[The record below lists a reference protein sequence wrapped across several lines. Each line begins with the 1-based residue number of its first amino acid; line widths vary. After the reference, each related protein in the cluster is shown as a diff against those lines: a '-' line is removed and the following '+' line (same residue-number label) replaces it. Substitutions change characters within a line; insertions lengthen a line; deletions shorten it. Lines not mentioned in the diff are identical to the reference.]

1 MIQTILQMIRVGW
14 KQSLIASFIVLCL
27 LLLIHMLSIL
37 ARNAWKTTGDV
48 QQQLWV
54 FLYLRDDVEDRGV
67 KLLQELKEVWL
78 KTTYFSKDDAFRL
91 LGKKLPDILD
101 QLDVYWIQNP
111 LPPTIY
117 IVYKN
122 QEQYEAMKSIV
133 SRYDDAISTLDNVS
147 LKSSFEEQT
156 WRASRLVTMM
166 QVLLVICAVLI
177 WGVIVMIGMV
187 ISYIVTNFFY
197 RFQQQVELTALLW
210 WSRWVVVSPFV
221 RVILSILFLARVGWV
236 VITSYAAVQVDRYFL
251 DVLETSFL
259 RTYVPGWSRRVWFL
273 AELVAMRI
281 IGTIL
286 IDIQIRLFLRKK

>member
-1 MIQTILQMIRVGW
+1 MTQTILQMIRVGW

-37 ARNAWKTTGDV
+37 ARNAWKTSGDV

-54 FLYLRDDVEDRGV
+54 FLYLRDDVEDSGV
-67 KLLQELKEVWL
+67 KLLEELQEAWL
-78 KTTYFSKDDAFRL
+78 TTTYFSKDDAFRL
-91 LGKKLPDILD
+91 LAKRLPDILD
-101 QLDVYWIQNP
+101 QLAVYGIQNP

-122 QEQYEAMKSIV
+122 QEQYESMKSIV

-147 LKSSFEEQT
+147 LKSSFQEQT

-166 QVLLVICAVLI
+166 QVLLAICTVLI
-177 WGVIVMIGMV
+177 WWVVVMIGMV

-197 RFQQQVELTALLW
+197 RFQQQVELTSLLW

-221 RVILSILFLARVGWV
+221 WVILSILFLARVGWV
-236 VITSYAAVQVDRYFL
+236 LITTYAATQVNTYFL

-259 RTYVPGWSRRVWFL
+259 RTYVPAWSWWAWFL
-273 AELVAMRI
+273 AELIFIRI
-281 IGTIL
+281 IWTLL